1 MLTVPETTTGLKP
14 EFIAVVDKIYRQICN
29 LQPGTKVLIISDSR
43 TPRHVVTVFMGLAMA
58 MGAVVSASENFLAPP
73 PADQPRFTWN
83 PMLQAAARE
92 ADLIVDFAVGYAT
105 FMAEAIERGARVLSP
120 GDGTGG
126 HHIEETLIRTM
137 LDVDLDQIRRE
148 AVSIAQRFTEASVIH
163 MTSEEGTD
171 FTLNIKGLRGVAS
184 HEFLWDHEKN
194 VKILD
199 WASLPPAAPGVV
211 LPKFSGDGV
220 VAADGFF
227 LYSDVHQFPKS
238 PVFLT
243 FERGRIIDIKG
254 EDSLLT
260 SKLKHWL
267 NGIVEDTGR
276 FGPVHFNLGLNA
288 RARLNEHQ
296 EFEKLRGTIT
306 MGMGDSSLLARMW
319 PSPVETVVSDV
330 HWDFVVMRPT
340 IKLDGEVICDRGIMP
355 DFNE

>member
-29 LQPGTKVLIISDSR
+29 LQPGTKVLIIADSR
-43 TPRHVVTVFMGLAMA
+43 TPRHVVTTFMGLAMA
-58 MGAVVSASENFLAPP
+58 MGAVVSTSENFLAPP
-73 PADQPRFTWN
+73 PADQPKFYWN
-83 PMLQAAARE
+83 PMVQAAARE
-92 ADLIVDFAVGYAT
+92 ADLIVDFAVGYAP

-137 LDVDLDQIRRE
+137 LEVNIDQIRRE
-148 AVSIAQRFTEASVIH
+148 AISMARKFTDASVLH
-163 MTSEEGTD
+163 MTSEEGSE
-171 FTLNIKGLRGVAS
+171 FTLNIQGLKGVAS
-184 HEFLWDHEKN
+184 HEYLWDPEKGQ
-194 VKILD
+194 KILE
-199 WASLPPAAPGVV
+199 WASLPPGAPGVV
-211 LPKFSGDGV
+211 LPKFSGNGV

-227 LYSDVHQFPKS
+227 LYSDVHQFPRS

-243 FERGRIIDIKG
+243 FERGRIVDIRG
-254 EDSLLT
+254 EDFLLT
-260 SKLKHWL
+260 AQLKHWL
-267 NGIVEDTGR
+267 NRIEADTGR
-276 FGPVHFNLGLNA
+276 LGPVHFNLGLNP

-296 EFEKLRGTIT
+296 EFEKLRGTVT

-340 IKLDGEVICDRGIMP
+340 ITLDGQRICDRGIMA
-355 DFNE
+355 DFEG

>member
-14 EFIAVVDKIYRQICN
+14 EFIVVVNKIYRQICN
-29 LQPGTKVLIISDSR
+29 LQPGTKVLIIADSR
-43 TPRHVVTVFMGLAMA
+43 TPRHVVTVFMGVAMS
-58 MGAVVSASENFLAPP
+58 MGAVVSVSENFLAPP
-73 PADQPRFTWN
+73 PADQPAFNWN
-83 PMLQAAARE
+83 PMVQAAARE

-137 LDVDLDQIRRE
+137 LNVDLERIRRE
-148 AVSIAQRFTEASVIH
+148 ALSVARKFSEASEIH
-163 MTSEEGTD
+163 MSSEEGSD
-171 FTLNIKGLRGVAS
+171 FRLTIKGLKGVAS
-184 HEFLWDHEKN
+184 HEFLWDPEKN

-199 WASLPPAAPGVV
+199 WASLPPAGPGVV

-227 LYSDVHQFPKS
+227 LYSDVHQFPRS
-238 PVFLT
+238 PVLLT
-243 FERGRIIDIKG
+243 FERGRIVDIKG
-254 EDSLLT
+254 EDRLLT

-267 NGIVEDTGR
+267 DGIAGDTGR
-276 FGPVHFNLGLNA
+276 FGPVHFNLGLNPH
-288 RARLNEHQ
+288 ARLNEHQ

-306 MGMGDSSLLARMW
+306 MGMGDSTLLARMW
-319 PSPVETVVSDV
+319 PTPVETVASDV

-340 IKLDGEVICDRGIMP
+340 ITLDGGIICDRGIMP
-355 DFNE
+355 EFKG